1 MDQEQLEIVRTGRG
15 FFAALDQSG
24 GSTPKALLEYGLSES
39 DWSSDV
45 EMFDLVHAMRAR
57 IIASPVFT
65 SERVLATILF
75 EGTMDRE
82 VDGVGSAEYLWTRK
96 RIVPLVKV
104 DQGLAD
110 VKDGVQP
117 MKPLDRLAGLL
128 ARARDKGVFGTK
140 MRSLVKEAVPAGIDR
155 VLDQQFEVARQILG
169 AGLLPVLEP
178 EVDIGSA
185 TRAEADELLVA
196 GITRRLDALPP
207 GSLVALKLSLPAR
220 SGHYDGLMAHPGV
233 VRVVALSGGYRRSEA
248 CLHLRENPGLIASF
262 SRALLEGLTAQ
273 RTPEEFDR
281 ALGEAIQEIWSA
293 STARPRRRS
302 ASQ

>member
-39 DWSSDV
+39 DWSSDE

-57 IIASPVFT
+57 IIASPVF
-65 SERVLATILF
+65 SGDRIIATILF
-75 EGTMDRE
+75 EGTMDRT

-96 RIVPLVKV
+96 RIVPFVKV

-110 VKDGVQP
+110 VEDGVQP

-128 ARARDKGVFGTK
+128 ARAREQGVFGTK
-140 MRSLVKEAVPAGIDR
+140 MRSVIKEAVPVGIDR
-155 VLDQQFEVARQILG
+155 VLDQQFEVARLILH

-178 EVDIGSA
+178 EVDIRSA
-185 TRAEADELLVA
+185 TRAKADELLVA

-207 GSLVALKLSLPAR
+207 GSMVALKLSLPAR
-220 SGHYDGLMAHPGV
+220 PGHYDDLMGHPGV
-233 VRVVALSGGYRRSEA
+233 VRVVALSGGYSRRDA
-248 CLHLRENPGLIASF
+248 CSRLRENPGLIASF
-262 SRALLEGLTAQ
+262 SRALLEGLSAQ
-273 RTPEEFDR
+273 QTPEEFD
-281 ALGEAIQEIWSA
+281 AELGKAVQEIWSA
-293 STARPRRRS
+293 SNA
-302 ASQ
+302 

>member
-24 GSTPKALLEYGLSES
+24 GSTPKALQEYGLSES
-39 DWSSDV
+39 DWSGDE

-65 SERVLATILF
+65 GGRVLATILF
-75 EGTMDRE
+75 EGTMDRD

-110 VKDGVQP
+110 LKDGVQS
-117 MKPLDRLAGLL
+117 MKPLDRLPGLL
-128 ARARDKGVFGTK
+128 ARAREKGVFGTK
-140 MRSLVKEAVPAGIDR
+140 MRSVVKEAVPAGIAR
-155 VLDQQFEVARQILG
+155 VLDQQFEVCRRILD

-178 EVDIGSA
+178 EVDIRSA
-185 TRAEADELLVA
+185 TRAEADELLVD

-207 GSLVALKLSLPAR
+207 GLQVVLKLSLPAR

-273 RTPEEFDR
+273 QSQEEFDR
-281 ALGEAIQEIWSA
+281 ALGEAVEQIWSA
-293 STARPRRRS
+293 SIA
-302 ASQ
+302 

>member
-24 GSTPKALLEYGLSES
+24 GSTPKALQEYGLSES
-39 DWSSDV
+39 DWSSDE

-65 SERVLATILF
+65 GERVLATILF
-75 EGTMDRE
+75 EGTMDRDVE
-82 VDGVGSAEYLWTRK
+82 GVGSAEYLWTRK
-96 RIVPLVKV
+96 RVIPFVKV

-117 MKPLDRLAGLL
+117 MKPLDRLPGLL

-140 MRSLVKEAVPAGIDR
+140 MRSVVKEAVPAGIDR
-155 VLDQQFEVARQILG
+155 VLDQQFEVGRQIF
-169 AGLLPVLEP
+169 ASGLLPVLEP
-178 EVDIGSA
+178 EVDIRSA
-185 TRAEADELLVA
+185 TRAQADQLLVD

-207 GSLVALKLSLPAR
+207 GSQVALKLSLPTR
-220 SGHYDGLMAHPGV
+220 PGHYDGLMVHPGV

-273 RTPEEFDR
+273 QNPEEFDR
-281 ALGEAIQEIWSA
+281 ALGEAVEQIWSA
-293 STARPRRRS
+293 SIA
-302 ASQ
+302 